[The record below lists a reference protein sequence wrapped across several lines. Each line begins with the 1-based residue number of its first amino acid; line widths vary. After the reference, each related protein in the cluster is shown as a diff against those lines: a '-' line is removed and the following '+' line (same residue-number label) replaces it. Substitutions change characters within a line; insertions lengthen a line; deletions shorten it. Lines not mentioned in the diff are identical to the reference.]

1 MYALEDFK
9 KMIGVEKIQLYK
21 GNGRPF
27 AQVGDHKIMVS
38 QQINWNNPLFIMQG
52 KYDAWWL
59 CNSKA
64 TAFKEI

>member
-9 KMIGVEKIQLYK
+9 KMIGVETIQLYK

-27 AQVGDHKIMVS
+27 AKVGDHQIFVS
-38 QQINWNNPLFIMQG
+38 KEINWNNPLFIMQG
-52 KYDAWWL
+52 KYDAWWI

-64 TAFKEI
+64 NTFKEI